1 MQAKSADAARAKA
14 QHDAL
19 EAEFLVLRDSV
30 EQRRRTD
37 DVELAQMRDTIVS
50 LERLGAD
57 SASSVVRDAAAAV
70 AETAAAKTAAVASA
84 SRSGAIAVAALYDD
98 YNSRVAALR
107 ASADAELERESTET
121 ARSMQAQLDAVLASL
136 DAQLKQNMRRADAL
150 RGQLAEV
157 VPRIAAAR
165 ARVASGLQA
174 AGGGAASATARQ
186 PVPVP
191 AASEADLRRL
201 KRAVRVLWQE
211 ADAASGAR
219 RASAATTAQRIAFLS
234 RVVHA
239 AGPCDAVIEALKDHL
254 DALQARERRAQRAAG
269 ARRAASSSRRLPP
282 SYVFSSPDI
291 GMPTTEAPTSE
302 GIFASSRPRTLASGG
317 TAHATAAPRSSS
329 ALHQKRAGGDSTDHL
344 TGGFTVAST
353 IHLARLEARTAL

>member
-1 MQAKSADAARAKA
+1 
-14 QHDAL
+14 
-19 EAEFLVLRDSV
+19 
-30 EQRRRTD
+30 
-37 DVELAQMRDTIVS
+37 MRDTIAS

-57 SASSVVRDAAAAV
+57 SASSVMRDAAAAA

-107 ASADAELERESTET
+107 ASADAELERESSET

-136 DAQLKQNMRRADAL
+136 DAQLQQNMRRAEAL

-174 AGGGAASATARQ
+174 AGGSAPSATARP
-186 PVPVP
+186 PVPTP

-219 RASAATTAQRIAFLS
+219 RTSAATTAQRVAFLS

-254 DALQARERRAQRAAG
+254 DALQARERRAQQAAG
-269 ARRAASSSRRLPP
+269 ARRAVSSSRRLPS
-282 SYVFSSPDI
+282 SYQVSSLDL
-291 GMPTTEAPTSE
+291 GMPAAAFPGSE
-302 GIFASSRPRTLASGG
+302 GNFASSRPRTLAGGGG
-317 TAHATAAPRSSS
+317 TMHAPTPRSSS
-329 ALHQKRAGGDSTDHL
+329 ALRRKRASDESGSVTDHL
-344 TGGFTVAST
+344 AGGFTVAST